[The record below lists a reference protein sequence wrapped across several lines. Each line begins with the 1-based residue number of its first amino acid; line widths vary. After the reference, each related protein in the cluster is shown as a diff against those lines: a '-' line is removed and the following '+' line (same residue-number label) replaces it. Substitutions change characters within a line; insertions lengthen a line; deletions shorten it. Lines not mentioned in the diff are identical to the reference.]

1 MGASV
6 GYPTEL
12 GAVPPV
18 ARRARPPLAGVSL
31 VLAYR
36 ESFASIVRTSGID
49 GLIRMLEDKNRQN
62 EPAARASDAT
72 KLVPLLLIHGA
83 SRASQP

>member
-1 MGASV
+1 MADGLAGWQV
-6 GYPTEL
+6 YD
-12 GAVPPV
+12 VKI
-18 ARRARPPLAGVSL
+18 AGVSL

-36 ESFASIVRTSGID
+36 ESFASIVRASGID

-72 KLVPLLLIHGA
+72 KLAPLLLIHGA
-83 SRASQP
+83 SRSFQP